1 MADPSLTS
9 LSLSHIEKLKAAYAE
24 RLESEFKRLE
34 TLSSRL
40 EKHPSCENALS
51 ELHSA
56 LHTLAGAAGTFGFH
70 SLGEKARELE
80 IIVAKNLPESSE
92 EADIPARW
100 LSELRDAHAADS
112 HGQSEEAIE
121 ASPQAIAAG
130 SPCLWLVE
138 RDHLLASYAQ
148 SQLTSFGFR
157 VYHLD
162 DAGALKTTDN
172 PEPDL
177 LLIDH
182 HAVQRDGPKPQ
193 DIWQALLDDFQ
204 CPIFFTGAEDSF
216 SARLEALR
224 AGAQGYFVKPLDMIR
239 LASHISQVIRTE
251 HSEPGR
257 VLIVED
263 DRELAS
269 HCQSTLENAGMQVT
283 ILQQADQLFET
294 ASEFDPELVLM
305 DLWLPHVNGAELA
318 ALLSQTDR
326 WAHLPIIY
334 LSAEPNSNLR
344 NQALLRGGDAF
355 LEKPVDED
363 LLVRLCTARIQR
375 LRELERTRN
384 RDGLTGLLKHAS
396 IKEALQVQWQ
406 LAQRRPQTFSV
417 SMLDI
422 DHFKTVNDTYG
433 HSVGDTVIAAVG
445 MLLRQHFRITDKL
458 GRYGGEEFTLVLSDC
473 DANQARKLVNR
484 LREDFADIKFASDG
498 DPFTCTLSAGVA
510 DNRQFPKGT
519 AEALLDK
526 ADQALYRAKRDGRNR
541 VVRASDQQTQGSS

>member
-1 MADPSLTS
+1 MAEQSLIS
-9 LSLSHIEKLKAAYAE
+9 RSLSHIEKLKAAYAE
-24 RLESEFKRLE
+24 RLESEFKRIE

-40 EKHPSCENALS
+40 KRHPSCDNALS

-80 IIVAKNLPESSE
+80 TIVAKKLSESSDE
-92 EADIPARW
+92 VAVPVRW
-100 LSELRDAHAADS
+100 LSELREAHAADR

-121 ASPQAIAAG
+121 TSPQAIAAD

-138 RDHLLASYAQ
+138 RDHLLASYAL

-162 DAGALKTTDN
+162 DADALKITDN

-182 HAVQRDGPKPQ
+182 HAVQCEESEAQ
-193 DIWQALLDDFQ
+193 DFWQSLLDGFQ

-216 SARLEALR
+216 SAKLEALR
-224 AGAQGYFVKPLDMIR
+224 AGALGYFVKPLDMTK

-251 HSEPGR
+251 DSKPGR
-257 VLIVED
+257 VLIIED

-269 HCQSTLENAGMQVT
+269 YCKSILEEKGMQVAVLEKT
-283 ILQQADQLFET
+283 EQLFET
-294 ASEFDPELVLM
+294 VSEFNPELVLM
-305 DLWLPHVNGAELA
+305 DLWLPHVTGAELA
-318 ALLSQTDR
+318 ALLSQTAR

-334 LSAEPNSNLR
+334 LSAESNRELR

-355 LEKPVDED
+355 LEKPVDMD
-363 LLVRLCTARIQR
+363 LLVRLCAARIRR

-396 IKEALQVQWQ
+396 IKEAVQMQWQ

-417 SMLDI
+417 VMLDI
-422 DHFKTVNDTYG
+422 DHFKAVNDTYG
-433 HSVGDTVIAAVG
+433 HAVGDTVIAAVG
-445 MLLRQHFRITDKL
+445 TLLRQHCRTTDKL
-458 GRYGGEEFTLVLSDC
+458 GRYGGEEFTLVLPDC
-473 DANQARKLVNR
+473 NADHAHKLVNR
-484 LREDFADIKFASDG
+484 LREDFAGIKFASDG
-498 DPFTCTLSAGVA
+498 ESFTCTLSAGVA
-510 DNRQFPKGT
+510 DNHQFPKDT
-519 AEALLDK
+519 AEALLEK

-541 VVRASDQQTQGSS
+541 VVRASDQQV

>member
-1 MADPSLTS
+1 MVESSPAGRSLNQ
-9 LSLSHIEKLKAAYAE
+9 IEKLKAAYAK
-24 RLESEFKRLE
+24 RLESEFRRLE
-34 TLSSRL
+34 SLSSRL
-40 EKHPSCENALS
+40 ETHPSCENALS

-56 LHTLAGAAGTFGFH
+56 LHKLAGAAGTFGFH

-80 IIVAKNLPESSE
+80 TIVAKNLPEPSK
-92 EADIPARW
+92 EADLPARW
-100 LSELRDAHAADS
+100 LSELRDARAADS
-112 HGQSEEAIE
+112 HGQSEKAIE
-121 ASPQAIAAG
+121 ASPQAIASG
-130 SPCLWLVE
+130 SPCLWLIE
-138 RDHLLASYAQ
+138 RDHLLASYTQ

-162 DAGALKTTDN
+162 DAGVLKTTDN

-182 HAVQRDGPKPQ
+182 HAVQCEGHEPQ
-193 DIWQALLDDFQ
+193 DVWQALLDDFQ
-204 CPIFFTGAEDSF
+204 CPIFFTGAEESF

-224 AGAQGYFVKPLDMIR
+224 AGAQGYFVKPLDMVR
-239 LASHISQVIRTE
+239 LAAHISQVIRTE

-257 VLIVED
+257 VLIIED

-269 HCQSTLENAGMQVT
+269 HCQSILENAGMQVT
-283 ILQQADQLFET
+283 ILQQTDQLFET
-294 ASEFDPELVLM
+294 VSEFDPELVLM
-305 DLWLPHVNGAELA
+305 DLWLPHVTGAELA

-334 LSAEPNSNLR
+334 LSAESNSELR

-355 LEKPVDED
+355 LEKPVDRD
-363 LLVRLCTARIQR
+363 LLVRLCAARIQR

-396 IKEALQVQWQ
+396 IKEALQMQWQ

-417 SMLDI
+417 AMLDI
-422 DHFKTVNDTYG
+422 DHFKTINDTYG

-445 MLLRQHFRITDKL
+445 TLLRQHFRITDKL
-458 GRYGGEEFTLVLSDC
+458 GRYGGEEFTLVLPDC
-473 DANQARKLVNR
+473 DADQARKLVDR
-484 LREDFADIKFASDG
+484 LREDFADIKFAGDG
-498 DPFTCTLSAGVA
+498 EPFACTLSAGVA
-510 DNRQFPKGT
+510 DNRQFPKDT
-519 AEALLDK
+519 AEALLEK

-541 VVRASDQQTQGSS
+541 VVGASDQQVQGSS

>member
-1 MADPSLTS
+1 MVESSRTSRSLN
-9 LSLSHIEKLKAAYAE
+9 HIEKLKAAYAE
-24 RLESEFKRLE
+24 RLESEFRRLE

-40 EKHPSCENALS
+40 EKHPSCKNALS

-80 IIVAKNLPESSE
+80 TIVAKNLPESSE
-92 EADIPARW
+92 EAAIPARW
-100 LSELRDAHAADS
+100 LSELRDARAADS
-112 HGQSEEAIE
+112 HGQSEETVE
-121 ASPQAIAAG
+121 TSLQAIAAD

-138 RDHLLASYAQ
+138 RDHLLASYAL

-162 DAGALKTTDN
+162 DADALKTTDN

-177 LLIDH
+177 LLVDH
-182 HAVQRDGPKPQ
+182 HAVQCEEPEAQ
-193 DIWQALLDDFQ
+193 DFWQSLLDDFQ

-224 AGAQGYFVKPLDMIR
+224 AGAQGYFVKPLDMVR

-251 HSEPGR
+251 DSEPGR
-257 VLIVED
+257 VLIIED

-269 HCQSTLENAGMQVT
+269 HCQSILEEAGMQVAVLEKT
-283 ILQQADQLFET
+283 EQLFET
-294 ASEFDPELVLM
+294 VSEFDPELVLM
-305 DLWLPHVNGAELA
+305 DLWLPHVTGAELA

-334 LSAEPNSNLR
+334 LSAESNPELR

-355 LEKPVDED
+355 LEKPVDMG
-363 LLVRLCTARIQR
+363 LLVRLCMARIQR

-384 RDGLTGLLKHAS
+384 RDGMTGLLKHAS
-396 IKEALQVQWQ
+396 IKEALQMQWQ

-417 SMLDI
+417 AMLDI
-422 DHFKTVNDTYG
+422 DHFKTINDAYG
-433 HSVGDTVIAAVG
+433 HAVGDTVIATVG
-445 MLLRQHFRITDKL
+445 TLLRQHFRITDKL
-458 GRYGGEEFTLVLSDC
+458 GRYGGEEFTLVFPDC
-473 DANQARKLVNR
+473 NVDQAYKLVNR

-498 DPFTCTLSAGVA
+498 EPFNCTLSAGVA
-510 DNRQFPKGT
+510 DNRQFPKDT
-519 AEALLDK
+519 AEALLEK
-526 ADQALYRAKRDGRNR
+526 ADQALYSAKSDGRNR
-541 VVRASDQQTQGSS
+541 VVRASDQQAQGSS